1 MTGVN
6 ITVYPVPKGKKVKY
20 KSIIILTNKS
30 NLRHDILNSSKRWI
44 KSFMVGL
51 YIYSMALMI
60 YGIYQSDV
68 DIMTILRALA
78 TVIHVAIQA

>member
-1 MTGVN
+1 MTVVN
-6 ITVYPVPKGKKVKY
+6 ITVYPVPKEKKVKY
-20 KSIIILTNKS
+20 KGIIILTNKS
-30 NLRHDILNSSKRWI
+30 NLRHDILNNSKRWI

>member
-1 MTGVN
+1 MTGLN
-6 ITVYPVPKGKKVKY
+6 ITVYPVPKEKKVKY

-30 NLRHDILNSSKRWI
+30 NLRHDILNNSKGWI

-60 YGIYQSDV
+60 YGIYQSNV
-68 DIMTILRALA
+68 DFMTILRALA

>member
-6 ITVYPVPKGKKVKY
+6 ITVYPVPKERKVKY

-30 NLRHDILNSSKRWI
+30 NLRHDILNNSKRWI